1 MNTLEELHNDT
12 RTFYLT
18 SGKTA
23 TRNDVFHSGILS
35 ESIPPE
41 QNPDTFVYDPVGT
54 SAVVSTPQVFS
65 GRSYLSQIVAFD
77 ENVLVYHSSPL
88 AVETTLSGVIKFTA
102 YLSMDVPDTDLLA
115 SLYAILPDG
124 MSYYLG
130 NDMVRARYRKSL
142 SHAELVASGQTEEY
156 IFDGFYLTVRTLP
169 KGTRLRL
176 ILGSV
181 NSDKWQKNYNSGGEI
196 SEETAKDA
204 RTATIKVS
212 YGWDSCQFFRIAHLA
227 LRERTGGCC

>member
-1 MNTLEELHNDT
+1 MGDQQWRHVNTLEELHNDT
-12 RTFYLT
+12 RAFYLT
-18 SGKTA
+18 SENSDA
-23 TRNDVFHSGILS
+23 NDVFHSGILS

-41 QNPDTFVYDPVGT
+41 QNPDTFVYDPLDT
-54 SAVVSTPQVFS
+54 SAVVSTPQGFS
-65 GRSYLSQIVAFD
+65 NRSYLNQTVAFD

-88 AVETTLSGVIKFTA
+88 AVKTTLSGVIKFTA

-142 SHAELVASGQTEEY
+142 SHAELVASDQTEEY

-176 ILGSV
+176 ILCVLRVSRTLAER
-181 NSDKWQKNYNSGGEI
+181 DMGGTHASFLELPI
-196 SEETAKDA
+196 
-204 RTATIKVS
+204 
-212 YGWDSCQFFRIAHLA
+212 
-227 LRERTGGCC
+227 LR